1 MLHVGD
7 GYSKWNKVVID
18 TPLQILRVAAIVNWC
33 NNHPSKNK
41 YFGLTHMLTSK
52 HSYTT
57 QYSSSWWFEN
67 KEDALLFTLKWVNQ
81 NTG

>member
-1 MLHVGD
+1 MIHVGD

-18 TPLQILRVAAIVNWC
+18 APLQPLHIAAIINWC

-41 YFGLTHMLTSK
+41 FFGMSHPLYSEYC
-52 HSYTT
+52 YTT

-67 KEDALLFTLKWVNQ
+67 KEDALLFTLKYVNQ
-81 NTG
+81 NNG